1 MRARSPSDPTQF
13 PRARGTP
20 PLTRRSPAPLPAVVA
35 FPGEAARQ
43 AGWGRL
49 LDLSASSAVLAT
61 FTPLSRL
68 EQVLLSFELG
78 EERFEAVAARV
89 ACARTDEDGYTR
101 AELFFVDETERRR
114 LSRVLLDLL
123 SRFC

>member
-1 MRARSPSDPTQF
+1 MKA
-13 PRARGTP
+13 
-20 PLTRRSPAPLPAVVA
+20 RSPAPLPAVVT

-49 LDLSASSAVLAT
+49 LDLSASSAVIFT
-61 FTPLSRL
+61 RTPLGRL

-78 EERFEAVAARV
+78 GERFEALAARV
-89 ACARTDEDGYTR
+89 ACAETDEDGYTR
-101 AELFFVDETERRR
+101 AELSFADEADRRR